1 VLREK
6 FAANILEGTIQVYVD
21 VMVAVSVSLL
31 LVPAVFATWR
41 KRHPRFPAVP
51 ADEMSVVCA
60 SDSLTAG
67 SLSANYLIAL
77 KRRLP
82 RHQFVNAGRNGDT
95 AAGLLKRVDHLLAL
109 NPTAVAI
116 LIGTNDVHRTEGVEA
131 YEQNLRAILN
141 KLNHKRVAVLSI
153 PPLGEQPE
161 SEINLQV
168 RTWNAAVREITYE
181 YGVVYLPLFERLLA
195 TFTKPGKPFR
205 LSIGLILVAAI
216 RHNVLRQSFD
226 HIAALNGFSILTDSV
241 HPSERGADVIAELI
255 AAWLAND

>member
-1 VLREK
+1 
-6 FAANILEGTIQVYVD
+6 
-21 VMVAVSVSLL
+21 MVAVSVGLL
-31 LVPAVFATWR
+31 LVLAVFTAWR
-41 KRHPRFPAVP
+41 KRHRPAGG
-51 ADEMSVVCA
+51 ADEMFVICA
-60 SDSLTAG
+60 GDSLTKG
-67 SLSANYLIAL
+67 SLSANYLVAL

-82 RHQFVNAGRNGDT
+82 RHLFFNAGRNGDT

-109 NPTAVAI
+109 NPTAITI
-116 LIGTNDVHRTEGVEA
+116 LIGTNDIHKTEEIEA
-131 YEQNLRAILN
+131 YQQNLRAILN
-141 KLNHKRVAVLSI
+141 KLSHKRVAVLSI

-161 SEINLQV
+161 SEINLKV
-168 RTWNAAVREITYE
+168 RTWNAAVREITSE
-181 YGVVYLPLFERLLA
+181 YGVVYLPLFERLTA

-241 HPSERGADVIAELI
+241 HLSERGADVVAELI